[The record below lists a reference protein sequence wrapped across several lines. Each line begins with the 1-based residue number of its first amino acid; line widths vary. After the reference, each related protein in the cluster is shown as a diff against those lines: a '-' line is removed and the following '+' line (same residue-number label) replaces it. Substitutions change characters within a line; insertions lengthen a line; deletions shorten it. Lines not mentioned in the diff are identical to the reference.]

1 MIPRRLR
8 QAVRSS
14 LDRSPAVAIL
24 GPRQVGKTTLA
35 REIAAER
42 PSIYLDLEQ
51 PEDRAKLTDPALFL
65 SQVEDRLVVMDEI
78 HRVPELF
85 ASLRGIIDDGRTRGL
100 RFGRF
105 LILGSASMDL
115 LRQSSESLA
124 GRIAYAEL
132 NPIGVL
138 EVPPEVHD
146 RLWLRGG
153 FPESLLAPSDELSVE
168 WRRDFVR
175 TYLDRDIPI
184 LGPRIPSETLRRFW
198 TMLAHLQGTPLNAAQ
213 LARNLGVDWSTVT
226 RYLDLMVD
234 LLLVRRLAPWHR
246 NSGKRLI
253 KSPKIY
259 LRDSGLLHALLGIG
273 TLEHL
278 MGHPVVGASWEGLVI
293 ETLVD
298 FAGYQAFASHY
309 RSAGGAEVDLILEIP
324 GRGTWAIEVKRSLDP
339 RPGRGFHSACE
350 EIQPDRAIVVYP
362 GSLTYPLSSSV
373 TAIPLGVLAQELAGT
388 A

>member
-1 MIPRRLR
+1 M
-8 QAVRSS
+8 
-14 LDRSPAVAIL
+14 
-24 GPRQVGKTTLA
+24 GKTTLA